1 MFTCELFF
9 FYFDHYH
16 YSRVIR
22 SVCPE
27 CTGPAPEHEQRTRV
41 SWKYTPGTVFWRVH
55 SGCNDY
61 LRVHNPGK
69 ITHASRVLRCLFQV
83 AVLKSDGKT
92 LEAGSWVTAE
102 SAGQDP
108 SLQPQNVVTY
118 HVTENGE
125 TLVQEA
131 LTQEEAAEGE
141 QEFAQIAISAY
152 ETAREFSVVE
162 QSAEEI
168 HNTATTYRY

>member
-1 MFTCELFF
+1 MLFF
-9 FYFDHYH
+9 
-16 YSRVIR
+16 
-22 SVCPE
+22 
-27 CTGPAPEHEQRTRV
+27 
-41 SWKYTPGTVFWRVH
+41 
-55 SGCNDY
+55 
-61 LRVHNPGK
+61 
-69 ITHASRVLRCLFQV
+69 FQV

-102 SAGQDP
+102 SAGQDT

-118 HVTENGE
+118 HVSETGE

-131 LTQEEAAEGE
+131 LAQEEAAEGE

-162 QSAEEI
+162 QAAEEI